1 MTKEFGE
8 FMLLARK
15 LVPAMLRGGQW
26 FDEIGDAHSFEITD
40 AAGKLND
47 GIESAPLV
55 VRAAALA
62 LIANLPPKRGMWP
75 GLSCLRKMRF
85 AASYW

>member
-1 MTKEFGE
+1 MKEFGE

-26 FDEIGDAHSFEITD
+26 FDEIGDAHGFEITD

-55 VRAAALA
+55 IRAAELP
-62 LIANLPPKRGMWP
+62 LIANLPPKTGICP
-75 GLSCLRKMRF
+75 GLSCLRKMRLP
-85 AASYW
+85 ASYW